1 MKVLLSCLLVALAV
15 GIGNAPE
22 REASSTSCN
31 NVVPDPEKA
40 IRALAEPTAPART
53 AERQPPKYDRKQL
66 DRLFAIA
73 SENR

>member
-1 MKVLLSCLLVALAV
+1 MKVLLSCLLLALAV

-31 NVVPDPEKA
+31 NATPDPEKA
-40 IRALAEPTAPART
+40 IRALAEPTAPASA
-53 AERQPPKYDRKQL
+53 AERQPKYDRKQL